1 VSCDS
6 DRSGDSSRRPD
17 SGDAGLLHRHR
28 GPDCHGRM
36 ADPAAYPRQ
45 EYGMTLLVWN
55 DGSGLACSRPAS
67 VVGPDGK
74 ASVFWSDETCW
85 GHIRPAPQKD

>member
-1 VSCDS
+1 
-6 DRSGDSSRRPD
+6 
-17 SGDAGLLHRHR
+17 
-28 GPDCHGRM
+28 M